1 MLTFINFC
9 RCTFYYQINQKV
21 KNVFALHKHM
31 QQLFNVGN
39 IPIRN
44 TSCPL
49 YNVWEQNLENNV
61 YHCKPQFFLYK
72 RSATGIYYIQSSE
85 IQENIIEI

>member
-44 TSCPL
+44 TSYIKGVQL
-49 YNVWEQNLENNV
+49 V
-61 YHCKPQFFLYK
+61 YITRLTESTGQRPACT
-72 RSATGIYYIQSSE
+72 SAPSHGFIC
-85 IQENIIEI
+85 